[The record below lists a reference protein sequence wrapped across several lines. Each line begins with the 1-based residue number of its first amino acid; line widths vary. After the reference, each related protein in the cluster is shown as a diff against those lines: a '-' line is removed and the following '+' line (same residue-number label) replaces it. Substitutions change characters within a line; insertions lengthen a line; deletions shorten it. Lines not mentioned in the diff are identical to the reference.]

1 MCLRE
6 KEGENVKAIWKK
18 AAGLLCMVMLIFMM
32 IPAAGAAAKDVVIVL
47 DPGHG
52 GTEAGARRTWN
63 GYTYREEIITLK
75 IAEYAKQELEKY
87 EGVKVYLTRSS
98 NVGPA
103 MDRATRVNI
112 AKKKKADA
120 LVSLH
125 INSTGEYKT
134 AQSGALAMVP
144 SSRYGQSYAKET
156 RILAKSILSELGMVG
171 LSNRGFGYDDELGII
186 LYGMKAKIPSMI
198 IEHCFVNNPQDCRKY
213 LRTSSGLKKLGVA
226 DATGIAKYYKLKKKG
241 ASSEP
246 SVPVKT
252 GWQSKNGKKQYFY
265 SDGTMAKNGW
275 KKISSKYYYFDKSG
289 YLKTGVIKIGKSLY
303 LTDKNGIRK
312 KGFIQIEGKQ
322 YYADS
327 QGKLYTGWKTYK
339 SKKYYFDKKT
349 GAAYTG
355 KRKIGSKTYFF
366 SNSTKTPGV
375 MKSKIIK
382 ISGRKYFFSRKD
394 GRMMVNYWVKVSG
407 KWYYF
412 GKDGAAYANVRK
424 KIKGKTYRF
433 DAEGVCLNKK

>member
-1 MCLRE
+1 M
-6 KEGENVKAIWKK
+6 KAIWKK

-289 YLKTGVIKIGKSLY
+289 Y
-303 LTDKNGIRK
+303 
-312 KGFIQIEGKQ
+312 
-322 YYADS
+322 
-327 QGKLYTGWKTYK
+327 
-339 SKKYYFDKKT
+339 
-349 GAAYTG
+349 
-355 KRKIGSKTYFF
+355 
-366 SNSTKTPGV
+366 SNRRQAV
-375 MKSKIIK
+375 L
-382 ISGRKYFFSRKD
+382 R
-394 GRMMVNYWVKVSG
+394 
-407 KWYYF
+407 
-412 GKDGAAYANVRK
+412 
-424 KIKGKTYRF
+424 
-433 DAEGVCLNKK
+433 

>member
-1 MCLRE
+1 M
-6 KEGENVKAIWKK
+6 KVIWKK
-18 AAGLLCMVMLIFMM
+18 AAGLLCMVMLICMM

-98 NVGPA
+98 NSGPA

-134 AQSGALAMVP
+134 TASGCTVYIP
-144 SSRYGQSYAKET
+144 SNVCYNQSYAKEA
-156 RILAKSILSELGMVG
+156 RSLAKAIREQLGKIG
-171 LSNRGFGYDDELGII
+171 LLKRDFGKNDELGII

-198 IEHCFVNNPQDCRKY
+198 IEHCFINNPQDCRKY

-226 DATGIAKYYKLKKKG
+226 DATGIAKHYKLKKKG
-241 ASSEP
+241 VSSEP
-246 SVPVKT
+246 SVPIKT
-252 GWQSKNGKKQYFY
+252 GWQSKDGKKQYFY

-275 KKISSKYYYFDKSG
+275 KKIGSKYYY
-289 YLKTGVIKIGKSLY
+289 LTRAVI
-303 LTDKNGIRK
+303 
-312 KGFIQIEGKQ
+312 
-322 YYADS
+322 
-327 QGKLYTGWKTYK
+327 
-339 SKKYYFDKKT
+339 
-349 GAAYTG
+349 
-355 KRKIGSKTYFF
+355 
-366 SNSTKTPGV
+366 
-375 MKSKIIK
+375 
-382 ISGRKYFFSRKD
+382 
-394 GRMMVNYWVKVSG
+394 
-407 KWYYF
+407 
-412 GKDGAAYANVRK
+412 
-424 KIKGKTYRF
+424 
-433 DAEGVCLNKK
+433 